1 MIKVITDQQ
10 IIEKISELEVVKIH
24 FEGLLLH
31 NDREMNQDEIQTT
44 KRMLHFISVQVD
56 WLRQNL

>member
-1 MIKVITDQQ
+1 MIKVITNQQ

>member
-1 MIKVITDQQ
+1 MVKVITNQQ